1 MIPDSI
7 KYKTLATTLVSSP
20 LDPLSSSLQVGCGG
34 GIEKL
39 LLELIYCQRIKTKA
53 DVERFTICTLM
64 NVQHPL
70 DSVIE
75 WVALAYS
82 FLVKHQFLTES
93 SRIDQAEIFLR
104 ATPFGRATALS
115 GIPPRDSLVVLS
127 SLTQARKRLIL
138 QSGFHAVYLVTPP
151 SPNIEPCWEIFERI
165 IDGLLSEYPVSSFF
179 PNHSFIFNLRM
190 FNSCAIS

>member
-1 MIPDSI
+1 MIPDSL

-20 LDPLSSSLQVGCGG
+20 LDPLSSSLQIGSGG

-39 LLELIYCQRIKTKA
+39 ILELIYCQRIKTKV

-64 NVQHPL
+64 NVQHPP
-70 DSVIE
+70 DSVKE

-82 FLVKHQFLTES
+82 FLVKHQFVTES
-93 SRIDQAEIFLR
+93 TRQSLSIEQEVFLR

-165 IDGLLSEYPVSSFF
+165 LDGLLSEYPVSF
-179 PNHSFIFNLRM
+179 P
-190 FNSCAIS
+190 